1 LPYDASLL
9 VSLKSTTNL
18 KYNLTQ
24 LVGWTTIAVIVIYV
38 VYHGNN
44 LLHRHTNLCESVV
57 GVRYKD
63 TGILELVIVHLID
76 VFKYR
81 DMPHITLI

>member
-1 LPYDASLL
+1 MPYDTSLL
-9 VSLKSTTNL
+9 MPFKSTTNL

-44 LLHRHTNLCESVV
+44 LIHRHTNLCKSVV
-57 GVRYKD
+57 DVRYKD
-63 TGILELVIVHLID
+63 TGILELVIVHIVD

-81 DMPHITLI
+81 YVPHITLV